1 MLFLIV
7 LALAVLIPRPAAAA
21 QAAQPEVI
29 APPAGAYFEF
39 MLARRLEAKGD
50 TAAALEALKRAQTL
64 DPKSAEILAE
74 MAGLYARQNKA
85 AEAIEAAEQALKLDA
100 ANLEAHRML
109 GLVYAAW
116 SDGGATAPG
125 GRSQAQLRAL
135 AIEHLTKIVETPSAA
150 TDLNLQLTLARLHLR
165 VGRADRAV
173 PILENIVSQAPF
185 ATEPYTLLA
194 EARMTLGRVDGAIE
208 ALEMAA
214 ELNPRHFVSLGELYE
229 RQGRWDDAAG
239 AYERGIANL
248 RAVPRDLRY
257 RFFAALL
264 NIPGGKGAQ
273 KARDA
278 LKEFLASNPQD
289 ARGLFMLSAASLR
302 LGDLAGA
309 EDAARKLLALDPA
322 SIQGLHALSDT
333 LLARREYRKVI
344 DLLTPFFKDFAVRA
358 KGSES
363 EAALLLAVLAHAH
376 SELDEHDEAV
386 RVLTTAIKGD
396 PLSAP
401 ALNSLGYTLADRGE
415 RLPEA
420 IGFIERA
427 LKVDPN
433 NPSYLDSLG
442 WALFK
447 QGRLE
452 DAEPPL
458 RKAAEALPSQSVI
471 QDHYGDVLARLGKFN
486 EAIGAW
492 ERALAGDGADIDRTF
507 VEKKIKDARGRQ
519 Q

>member
-1 MLFLIV
+1 MRFLPV
-7 LALAVLIPRPAAAA
+7 VALAVLIPHEAAA
-21 QAAQPEVI
+21 QAKPEAI
-29 APPAGAYFEF
+29 APPPDAYFEF

-50 TAAALEALKRAQTL
+50 SAAALEALKRAQAL

-74 MAGLYARQNKA
+74 MAGLYARQNKG
-85 AEAIEAAEQALKLDA
+85 AEAIEAAERALKLDP

-109 GLVYAAW
+109 GLVFAAW
-116 SDGGATAPG
+116 SDGGGPPPG
-125 GRSQAQLRAL
+125 GRSQTQLREL
-135 AIEHLTKIVETPSAA
+135 AIEHLTKILETPTAA

-185 ATEPYTLLA
+185 VTEPYTLLA
-194 EARMTLGRVDGAIE
+194 EARITLGRVDGAIE

-229 RQGRWDDAAG
+229 RQSRWEEAAG
-239 AYERGIANL
+239 AYERAIANL
-248 RAVPRDLRY
+248 RTVPRDLRY

-264 NIPGGKGAQ
+264 NIPAGKGAQ

-278 LKEFLASNPQD
+278 LKEFLTTSPQD
-289 ARGLFMLSAASLR
+289 ARGLFMLSAANLR

-333 LLARREYRKVI
+333 LLARREYRKVV

-358 KGSES
+358 RGSES

-376 SELDEHDEAV
+376 SELDEHDTAV
-386 RVLTTAIKGD
+386 RVLTTAIKSD

-401 ALNSLGYTLADRGE
+401 ALNSLGYALADRGQ

-433 NPSYLDSLG
+433 NPAYLDSLG

-447 QGRLE
+447 QGRIDE
-452 DAEPPL
+452 AEPPL
-458 RKAAEALPSQSVI
+458 RKAADALPTQSVI
-471 QDHYGDVLARLGKFN
+471 QDHFGDVLVRLGKFN
-486 EAIGAW
+486 EAIAAW
-492 ERALAGDGADIDRTF
+492 ERALAGDGADIDRTAI
-507 VEKKIKDARGRQ
+507 EKKIKDARGRQ